1 MKKICFIIL
10 TLMLFCPFMINAE
23 ELEIEWERSWGGDSK
38 DEFTSSLVT
47 EDGEII
53 VVGYTT
59 SPEID
64 GLKYNGGYYDAV
76 IVKYDKDGNMLW
88 QKNWGGNGNDYFYEA
103 IETSN
108 GEIIV
113 AGSSKSTDI
122 EGLPNKGKNDAII
135 VKYDKDGNLI
145 WQKSW
150 GGNNNDEF
158 YELLQTED
166 GGFIAYVN
174 SASTD
179 IEGLPN
185 KGDKDAII
193 VKYDKDGNILW
204 QKSWGGNK
212 DDYFYNILQITE
224 GEFVAVGYS
233 YSTDIDGLPNKGVYG
248 SNDAIIVKYDKD
260 GNMLW
265 QMNWGGNGSDYFN
278 NIIETNDD
286 NLVAIGGFRSTNIE
300 GLLNKGEVDAVI
312 VKFDKDGKV
321 LWQKSWGG
329 NYSDGFQFAL
339 STNDGSIVVTGQFE
353 SHDIDGIVNESERD
367 AAIIIKYNK
376 DGNMLWYDYIGNGR
390 SLKFSSMIITKDN
403 EIIATRDAYWE
414 EEGIFYIDDDD
425 ALIIKYDKDG
435 NRNWEKSWGG
445 NKSDIFYKIILTND
459 NSIIATG
466 MTYSD
471 DIEGITNKGER
482 DIVIVKY
489 SYKFNLETLTNDNG
503 NLKVEQQGSQ
513 AIITP
518 TPVQGYEVDQ
528 IIIKDKNGEVLDL
541 EVTRLEDGTYSFDFF
556 TDVSVELTFKE
567 KIENPKTGIL
577 DVMTILI
584 IGFIMSVT
592 GIFIVKNY
600 NERYEI

>member
-64 GLKYNGGYYDAV
+64 GLKYNGGYYAAV

-135 VKYDKDGNLI
+135 VKYDKDGN
-145 WQKSW
+145 
-150 GGNNNDEF
+150 
-158 YELLQTED
+158 
-166 GGFIAYVN
+166 
-174 SASTD
+174 
-179 IEGLPN
+179 
-185 KGDKDAII
+185 
-193 VKYDKDGNILW
+193 ILW
-204 QKSWGGNK
+204 QKRWGGNK

-541 EVTRLEDGTYSFDFF
+541 EVTRLEDGTYSFDLF